1 MYFNCRL
8 GHAIAAGFAAGGPEI
23 TMQIQRMDHFTIVT
37 DRLAETL
44 AFYAILGLHAGARPA
59 FGRPGA
65 WLYLLDQAI
74 LHVIEVSSM
83 PEPRRGALDHM
94 AYRAQDLLATTKLL
108 EEREIPHRII
118 RTPAPFR
125 MWQLFFVDP
134 NGVDVELDFDP
145 QERAP
150 DDWRTRC

>member
-1 MYFNCRL
+1 
-8 GHAIAAGFAAGGPEI
+8 
-23 TMQIQRMDHFTIVT
+23 MQIQRMDHFTIVT

-44 AFYAILGLHAGARPA
+44 AFYAMLGLQAGARPA
-59 FGRPGA
+59 FGVPGA
-65 WLYLLDQAI
+65 WLYALDLPI
-74 LHVIEVSSM
+74 LHVIEVPNM

-94 AYRAQDLLATTKLL
+94 AYRAQGLLATTKSL
-108 EEREIPHRII
+108 EERGIPHRII

-145 QERAP
+145 QELAP
-150 DDWRTRC
+150 SDWRTRNLPAEIRASRADTARC